1 MHRIL
6 TGGYRLRVAV
16 IDDVAELLREARQQ
30 AVDERVSA

>member
-16 IDDVAELLREARQQ
+16 IDDVAELEQWLGAHEQPTR
-30 AVDERVSA
+30 